1 MELRVALLNATEV
14 HIANVFVMPRA
25 TSACRRDLVR
35 DHRETMTL
43 LRRLMVRPVADIAIG
58 VGGREHSSCGLT
70 QPHPD

>member
-43 LRRLMVRPVADIAIG
+43 LRRLMVRPIG

-70 QPHPD
+70 QPHPN